1 MRGIMGLLSN
11 WKRKRILQKYAIGE
25 PEWQDTIAGLPLLR
39 GLCDPDLERLRLL
52 ATLFLHEKSIEPVHG
67 LEMTRPMRL
76 ALAAQAVLPI
86 LNLGMDW
93 YDGWTSVV
101 VYPDEFITRSEWA
114 DEAGV
119 VHTRREVRSGEAWE
133 RGPVVLSWADVAA
146 SGNCD
151 GYNAVIHEMAH
162 KLDMRNGVADGCP
175 TLHSGMRAT
184 AWRAAF
190 QPAYED
196 LCRRVD
202 AGEETA
208 LDPYAAEAPEE
219 FFAVTSEYFFEQPWL
234 LEEEYPAVYD
244 QLVRFYRQSPI
255 SRLSA

>member
-1 MRGIMGLLSN
+1 MHGIMGLLAN

-25 PEWQDTIAGLPLLR
+25 PEWQDTIAGLPLLW
-39 GLCDPDLERLRLL
+39 GLCGADLERLRLL
-52 ATLFLHEKSIEPVHG
+52 ATLFLHEKSIEPVYG
-67 LEMTRPMRL
+67 LEMTRHMRL
-76 ALAAQAVLPI
+76 NLAAQAVLPI

-101 VYPDEFITRSEWA
+101 VYPDEFITRREWT

-119 VHTRREVRSGEAWE
+119 VHARREVRSGEAWE
-133 RGPVVLSWADVAA
+133 RGPVVLSWADVAT

-175 TLHSGMRAT
+175 TLHSGMRVL

-202 AGEETA
+202 AREETA

-234 LEEEYPAVYD
+234 LKEEYPAVYD
-244 QLVRFYRQSPI
+244 QLAAFYRQSPI